1 MTKPG
6 NGSVP
11 GARAGKAPR
20 RSGRDR
26 SAAPAVDAAVS
37 QRARAAV
44 RSFVSTESAP
54 SLVTARSGPGEGLL
68 AGLRR
73 HLLAGETHYP
83 DRPGMGELRR
93 RVGEALPGA
102 GFPAR
107 EPDGVLI
114 TQGEG
119 ESLFVT
125 LLGLGGGEEATI
137 VGHAGGRHQRLLDW
151 MRVRVIEPGG
161 DAACEAGAAFHL
173 IEHQAGATTAENG
186 KASPGPRIPRV
197 HAIGDRLF
205 AADDRPDPSAS
216 SATRKATSPSRSGSA
231 GPELSAPAGPAAD
244 LADVIVIG
252 ALDGLEEM
260 HPFSLGFVAA
270 PAAVRPRIAKWK
282 QASSICSPAPSQ
294 RAALWALGVRP

>member
-1 MTKPG
+1 MTESSNG
-6 NGSVP
+6 N
-11 GARAGKAPR
+11 
-20 RSGRDR
+20 
-26 SAAPAVDAAVS
+26 APAGTTATAVEAAVS

-44 RSFVSTESAP
+44 KSFASAELTQLP
-54 SLVTARSGPGEGLL
+54 APARSGPSEALL
-68 AGLRR
+68 AGLRH

-93 RVGEALPGA
+93 RVGEALPAA

-119 ESLFVT
+119 ESLFAT
-125 LLGLGGGEEATI
+125 ILGLGGGEGVAI
-137 VGHAGGRHQRLLDW
+137 VARAGGRHQRLFDW
-151 MRVRVIEPGG
+151 MRVRVIEPGS
-161 DAACEAGAAFHL
+161 DAAIEADAAFHL
-173 IEHQAGATTAENG
+173 IEYEAGAEIPGNG
-186 KASPGPRIPRV
+186 HVSRDPEIAHV

-205 AADDRPDPSAS
+205 APGDRPGASESEIADGVPSSSGGARAGALASGEPDPA
-216 SATRKATSPSRSGSA
+216 
-231 GPELSAPAGPAAD
+231 
-244 LADVIVIG
+244 LADAIVIG
-252 ALDGLEEM
+252 SLDGLQGM

-270 PAAVRPRIAKWK
+270 PVDVRPRIAKWK